1 MREANV
7 FKIIFDC
14 LINTNDLHDVMRAAA
29 QAPKAAQAREVA
41 GCKLLT
47 VNDLTRPGAIYAN
60 KSDQNNLVM
69 TLNESTSVVVP

>member
-14 LINTNDLHDVMRAAA
+14 LINTNDLHDVMRALKP
-29 QAPKAAQAREVA
+29 PKLLKPREAA

-47 VNDLTRPGAIYAN
+47 VKDVTRLGAIYAN
-60 KSDQNNLVM
+60 KSDQNNLIM
-69 TLNESTSVVVP
+69 KLNESPVVVS